1 MIDEPCEVV
10 VLDEVPKED
19 PEGVR
24 GGEDEQ
30 GVALLGLVLWLVGHV
45 LGLTEL
51 GELGLLLL
59 VHFLLLLALLTL
71 LLGFR
76 VEGD

>member
-1 MIDEPCEVV
+1 VIDEPCEVV
-10 VLDEVPKED
+10 VLDKVPKED

-30 GVALLGLVLWLVGHV
+30 GVALLGLVFWLVGHV
-45 LGLTEL
+45 LRLTEL

-59 VHFLLLLALLTL
+59 VHFFLFLALLTL
-71 LLGFR
+71 LFGFR